1 MASKPMLN
9 HVCQMPGRGSSQEG
23 GGALQTRAT
32 PGGSKALQVI
42 SQPTLF

>member
-23 GGALQTRAT
+23 GGAPQTRDSA
-32 PGGSKALQVI
+32 GDSKALQVI